1 MTVTTTTGVR
11 PQRSR
16 GFLGVLPYLL
26 DLVIPL
32 VAYYS
37 LTAAGLTPFWALV
50 IGGGVTA
57 VVALV
62 NTFRRGRLDKLGALV
77 ILEIALGI
85 TLDLTVQDARLTLAR
100 ASLFILVAGAWFL
113 GTTFTGR
120 PVTVDVT
127 KGFAARKG
135 GPQGVAAFEWLADNS
150 APFMR
155 IQRWLSSVWAIMFI
169 AYALLRVVVI
179 YNVDISQAV
188 WLNELPGLAA
198 VLICVAASARAG
210 KKLGTMVFARMD
222 EMGSGTGE
230 RPARSVSEVQR

>member
-1 MTVTTTTGVR
+1 MTVTTTTDARV
-11 PQRSR
+11 QRSR

-26 DLVIPL
+26 DIVIPL

-37 LTAAGLTPFWALV
+37 LTAVGLTTFWALV

-62 NTFRRGRLDKLGALV
+62 NTIRRGRLDKLGVLV
-77 ILEIALGI
+77 ILEVALGL

-100 ASLFILVAGAWFL
+100 ASLFILVAGVWILA
-113 GTTFTGR
+113 TTFTGR
-120 PVTVDVT
+120 PVTIPVT
-127 KGFAARKG
+127 KGFAAKKG
-135 GPQGVAAFEWLADNS
+135 GREGADAFEWLADNS

-155 IQRWLSSVWAIMFI
+155 VQRWLSSVWAIMFL

-188 WLNELPGLAA
+188 WLNEIPGLIA
-198 VLICVAASARAG
+198 VVLCIAASARAG
-210 KKLGTMVFARMD
+210 KKLEAMVTARMD
-222 EMGSGTGE
+222 EVGQQ
-230 RPARSVSEVQR
+230 RSHTAPGVPK